1 MSRLGESEFSFRLV
15 SSTTP
20 VQMSKVQL
28 DIQVWWVQ
36 EVFCTGDKALG
47 VISKWMVTETM
58 GDGEIF
64 PDSMKV
70 RGEEALEQSPEELDI

>member
-15 SSTTP
+15 SSIIP
-20 VQMSKVQL
+20 VQMSKEQL
-28 DIQVWWVQ
+28 DIQVWVQ

-47 VISKWMVTETM
+47 VISKWTVTETM

-64 PDSMKV
+64 QTEYGSEGR
-70 RGEEALEQSPEELDI
+70 RGPRTKP

>member
-1 MSRLGESEFSFRLV
+1 MSRLGENEFSFRLV
-15 SSTTP
+15 SSIIP

-28 DIQVWWVQ
+28 DIQVWVQ
-36 EVFCTGDKALG
+36 EVFCTGGKALG

-64 PDSMKV
+64 QTEYESEGR
-70 RGEEALEQSPEELDI
+70 RGPRTKP